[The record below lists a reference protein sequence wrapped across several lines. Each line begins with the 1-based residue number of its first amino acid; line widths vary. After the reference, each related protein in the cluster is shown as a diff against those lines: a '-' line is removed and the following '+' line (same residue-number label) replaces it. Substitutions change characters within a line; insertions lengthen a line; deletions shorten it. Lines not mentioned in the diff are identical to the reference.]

1 MILRSLNYE
10 FSFPRPAMVM
20 GILNVTPDSFSDGGH
35 FFSREAAVR
44 RALELVGEGA
54 DILDIGG
61 ESSRPGAEPVSEIEE
76 LRRVLPVLE
85 KLAGQ
90 IKVPISI
97 DTMKPTVAR
106 AALQSGA
113 SIVNNV
119 AANRDDTAMWEVVSE
134 AKAAYVVM
142 HMQGTPK
149 TMQKNPTY
157 ADVVSEVGEFFAER
171 MNRLNELG
179 ISRDQIIL
187 DPGIGFGK
195 TVEDNLQLLA
205 ALNSFTK
212 WNRPILLGAS
222 RKAFISEVAGATGP
236 AERLAGSL
244 AAACWGVSR
253 GANIIRA
260 HDVAATRQAIKMT
273 EALSKRSANQC
284 LMS

>member
-1 MILRSLNYE
+1 MILRARNYE
-10 FSFPRPAMVM
+10 FSFPRPALVM
-20 GILNVTPDSFSDGGH
+20 GILNVTPDSFSDGGD

-44 RALELVGEGA
+44 RALELVREGA

-113 SIVNNV
+113 SIVNDV
-119 AANRDDTAMWEVVSE
+119 AANRDDTAMWEDVSE